1 LFIAHLNELSTKSH
15 ITINQLEQGHSVTRP
30 IKIKYIANS
39 QRIRI
44 ASSQLDLGILSVNEF
59 LLQCCHTTERYLRE
73 ELNWQ
78 INVLGGIFNS
88 TNLRIVKYTNIVYYL
103 LVL

>member
-1 LFIAHLNELSTKSH
+1 LA
-15 ITINQLEQGHSVTRP
+15 QGHSVTRP

-39 QRIRI
+39 QRISI
-44 ASSQLDLGILSVNEF
+44 ASSQLDLGVLRVNVI
-59 LLQCCHTTERYLRE
+59 LQCCHTTERYLRK

-88 TNLRIVKYTNIVYYL
+88 TNLSIVKLILFITY
-103 LVL
+103 